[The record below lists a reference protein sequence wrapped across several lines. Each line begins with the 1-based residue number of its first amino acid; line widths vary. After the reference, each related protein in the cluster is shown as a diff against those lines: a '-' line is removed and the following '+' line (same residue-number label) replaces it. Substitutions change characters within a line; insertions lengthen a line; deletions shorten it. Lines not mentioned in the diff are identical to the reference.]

1 MSREEKRSNDRPE
14 SYPKPNE
21 TDTQLKNQDE
31 FSTLN
36 AGKVG
41 NPQETSVP
49 TPKEDQPST
58 NNTSIEGS

>member
-1 MSREEKRSNDRPE
+1 MNREEKGSHDRPE

-36 AGKVG
+36 AGNVG

-49 TPKEDQPST
+49 TPKEQPAT
-58 NNTSIEGS
+58 DNKSIEGS